1 MIKPVIGRPPEIV
14 DIAVQHLQ
22 AHPEGFMG
30 PWFLGLVGLT
40 YMMGILTGQVIKYF
54 STFGYESLRL
64 FLLVVSCIIL
74 SIGQWVVIII
84 AEWDWSV
91 ANYGNWRRFAMVP
104 WESAALPVITWAT
117 VFTSQLFFASRCY
130 ALYGRSKLV
139 FGMLLLGMTACLG
152 IFTFFASIIAIDP
165 FNLSYLRKISIY
177 GFSINVATD
186 VAITGLT
193 LWKIMHGGKTYSPQ
207 TQHGLQRLR
216 NITAEAAVP
225 PTICV
230 ILNIGFLLGMGNKN
244 LVSHWFAIVSPT
256 FYVWSMMFTLN
267 SRVAIRKT
275 FNASTQEEDE
285 TLSTSFQFAKHKAG
299 SKGEQG
305 ETQKTTTTF
314 AAMPELSYPER
325 SLIDADQ
332 ERLGG
337 NPQENPRRSKE
348 HEIV

>member
-1 MIKPVIGRPPEIV
+1 MIKSVIGRPPEVI

-40 YMMGILTGQVIKYF
+40 YMMLREL
-54 STFGYESLRL
+54 ES
-64 FLLVVSCIIL
+64 FV
-74 SIGQWVVIII
+74 
-84 AEWDWSV
+84 
-91 ANYGNWRRFAMVP
+91 
-104 WESAALPVITWAT
+104 
-117 VFTSQLFFASRCY
+117 
-130 ALYGRSKLV
+130 K
-139 FGMLLLGMTACLG
+139 
-152 IFTFFASIIAIDP
+152 
-165 FNLSYLRKISIY
+165 
-177 GFSINVATD
+177 ATD

-216 NITAEAAVP
+216 NLTAEAAVP

-230 ILNIGFLLGMGNKN
+230 ILNIGFFLGMGNKN

-256 FYVWSMMFTLN
+256 LYVWSMMFTLN
-267 SRVAIRKT
+267 SRVAIRRT
-275 FNASTQEEDE
+275 FNTSTQEEDE

-299 SKGEQG
+299 TKGEQG

-314 AAMPELSYPER
+314 AAIPELSYPER
-325 SLIDADQ
+325 SLIDAGQ

-337 NPQENPRRSKE
+337 NSPENTRRSKE
-348 HEIV
+348 DLNAEIV

>member
-1 MIKPVIGRPPEIV
+1 MIKSVIGRPPEVI

-64 FLLVVSCIIL
+64 FLLVISCVIL
-74 SIGQWVVIII
+74 SI
-84 AEWDWSV
+84 
-91 ANYGNWRRFAMVP
+91 YGNWRRFAMVP
-104 WESAALPVITWAT
+104 WESAALPVITWVT

-130 ALYGRSKLV
+130 TLYGRSKLV
-139 FGMLLLGMTACLG
+139 FGILLLGMTACLG
-152 IFTFFASIIAIDP
+152 IFMYFASIIAVDP
-165 FNLSYLRKISIY
+165 FNLSALHKIAIY
-177 GFSINVATD
+177 GFSVNVGKLPNGFSSARSHHTNQSFVKATD

-216 NITAEAAVP
+216 NLTAEAAVP

-230 ILNIGFLLGMGNKN
+230 ILNIGFFLGM
-244 LVSHWFAIVSPT
+244 
-256 FYVWSMMFTLN
+256 
-267 SRVAIRKT
+267 
-275 FNASTQEEDE
+275 EEDE
-285 TLSTSFQFAKHKAG
+285 TLSTSFQFAKHKA
-299 SKGEQG
+299 SRTCEQG

-314 AAMPELSYPER
+314 TAIPELSYPER
-325 SLIDADQ
+325 SLIDAGQ

-337 NPQENPRRSKE
+337 NSPGNTRRSKE
-348 HEIV
+348 DLNAEIV